1 MNRARARRR
10 VVAIVAI
17 VGALLLSLLPWGNSQ
32 AQAQQDNV
40 IRFGAALSLTGS
52 FVDNA
57 RLVRD
62 GYDFYVKLVN
72 QRGGIEV
79 GGRRYRVEIKYY
91 DDQSNTAVGA
101 RLVEKLIVED
111 NIKFLLGPYSSTMTL
126 PLSKVAER
134 YQVPFVVAHAATNSI
149 YEQGNKWIFGT
160 LNTIDQ
166 YFEGVLKAAMEAK
179 PQPQTIAIL
188 AENQLAPSASAD
200 FAAQHARRMGL
211 RIVYQ
216 QKYPTGIKDFTS
228 ELAIIRSRNPDIFL
242 GAGYIAD
249 MILLARQADEV
260 GVQPKLF
267 GMLLGPTH
275 PQFVPSLGP
284 IANGILEPV
293 QWAPNMKWKDEIF
306 GMTAREWAEMF
317 REEFGYWPDYHPPQS
332 FAALEVY
339 HRAIQKAGTFDP
351 ARVRDAIAQTDIQTA
366 YGPVKFDQRGVNVG
380 KTMAVIQLQGNVP
393 VVVYPSG
400 VAEQRLIYPRRYR
413 SLRK

>member
-1 MNRARARRR
+1 MNPAHARHPVIALA
-10 VVAIVAI
+10 VM
-17 VGALLLSLLPWGNSQ
+17 GALFLSLLPWGNLP

-57 RLVRD
+57 RLTRD

-72 QRGGIEV
+72 QRGGIDV
-79 GGRRYRVEIKYY
+79 GGRRYRVQIVYY

-149 YEQGNKWIFGT
+149 YEQGNKWIFAT

-166 YFEGVLKAAMEAK
+166 YFEGVLRAAMEAK
-179 PQPQTIAIL
+179 PKPQTIAIL

-200 FAAQHARRMGL
+200 FAAQHAQRMGL

-216 QKYPTGIKDFTS
+216 QKYPSGIKDFSS
-228 ELAIIRSRNPDIFL
+228 ELAVIRSRNPDIFL
-242 GAGYIAD
+242 GAGYIGD

-317 REEFGYWPDYHPPQS
+317 MEEAGYWPDYHPPQS

-339 HRAIQKAGTFDP
+339 HRAFQKAGSFDP

-366 YGPVKFDQRGVNVG
+366 YGPVKFNERGVNVG

-400 VAEQRLIYPRRYR
+400 VAEKKLIYPRRYR
-413 SLRK
+413 STRK